1 MIRAVEPTMRERLAR
16 WGRLLDL
23 VYPRTCSGCGVS
35 LGADARHVCWNCR
48 AGLRTIAPPHCA
60 LCGNPL
66 EGRADHAYVCY
77 HCTQMKPAFDLARSA
92 VRFEGV
98 AATLIH
104 QFKYH
109 GALWLQDDLADLLE
123 ACVRVHY
130 AADPADAV
138 CAVPLFAARQRERG
152 YNQARVL
159 AMALAVR
166 LGLPC
171 WTRAVARVRAT
182 ETQTH
187 LTARERLSN
196 VKGAFRVRQA
206 DRIRG
211 RRLLLVD
218 DVMTTGA
225 TTSECARALKEAGAA
240 LVHVV
245 TLARGS

>member
-1 MIRAVEPTMRERLAR
+1 MK
-16 WGRLLDL
+16 WSRLLDL
-23 VYPRTCSGCGVS
+23 VYPRTCSGCGAS
-35 LGADARHVCWNCR
+35 LGEDAQHVCWNCR
-48 AGLRTIAPPHCA
+48 AALRPIAPPHCA
-60 LCGNPL
+60 RCGNPL
-66 EGRADHAYVCY
+66 EGRVDHAYICY
-77 HCTQMKPAFDLARSA
+77 HCTQMQPAFDLARSA

-109 GALWLQDDLADLLE
+109 GALWLQDDLTDLLE
-123 ACVRVHY
+123 ACVQVHY
-130 AADPADAV
+130 SGVPAEAV
-138 CAVPLFAARQRERG
+138 CAVPLHPARQRERG

-159 AMALAVR
+159 AAALAAR
-166 LGLPC
+166 LRLPF
-171 WTRAVARVRAT
+171 WPRVIGRPRPT
-182 ETQTH
+182 VTQTH

-196 VKGAFRVRQA
+196 VTGAFKVRNA

-225 TTSECARALKEAGAA
+225 TTSECARALKKAGAA
-240 LVHVV
+240 QVHVV